1 MKIPFFPYYQGEIVI
16 SKESKRE
23 ILGMSTITYKFQVTI
38 PKKVRERHNLKE
50 GETLAFVE
58 ESGRIYIVRSTDV

>member
-1 MKIPFFPYYQGEIVI
+1 MKIPFFPYYQGEMII

-23 ILGMSTITYKFQVTI
+23 ILGMSMITYKFQVTI
-38 PKKVRERHNLKE
+38 PKKVRERHKFKE

-58 ESGRIYIVRSTDV
+58 EHGKIYVVKSTEV